1 VPLEETM
8 NYRMMGKF
16 ISRILMV
23 EAVFMLPALLIAV
36 YHRERNTVFGFLTGI
51 VITLAVSL
59 VLYLF
64 CRKARKG
71 FYAREGLV
79 CVGASWIMMS
89 LLGCLPFYFSGEIPR
104 FIDALFETVSGFTTT
119 GASVLPQV
127 ETLSMGNL
135 YWRSFTHWLGGMGV
149 LVFVLAIGRGRE
161 KNDGYTMHLLRAE
174 SPGPKVEKLVPK
186 MRDTTKILY
195 FIYFFLTVLNVI
207 FLLIGRMPLFDAVCT
222 AFGTAG
228 TGGFGVKNDSI
239 AGYSPYLQNV
249 CTVFMLLFG
258 VNFSCY
264 YMLAIR
270 QVKNVFKDEELR
282 FYLGLVAGSILLI
295 TWNVRGLYGTM
306 EEAVRHAAFQVSSI
320 VTTTGFATTD
330 FDLWPSFSRAIL
342 LGLMIVGA
350 CAGSTGGG
358 FKCGRALLLIK
369 SLRRNV
375 RQILHPR
382 KVQVVRVNGQ
392 MVAERVLDNTNAY
405 LAAYAF
411 IVVFSFIVISID
423 GFSPM
428 TNFSAVL
435 ACFNNIGP
443 GLESVG
449 PTCNF
454 GDYGLVSKALLIVD
468 MLAGRLEIFPILIL
482 FSRST
487 WSGR

>member
-1 VPLEETM
+1 M

-282 FYLGLVAGSILLI
+282 FYLGMVAGSILLI

-358 FKCGRALLLIK
+358 FKGGRALLLIK

-423 GFSPM
+423 GFSPI

>member
-1 VPLEETM
+1 M

-16 ISRILMV
+16 IGRILFV
-23 EAVFMLPALLIAV
+23 EVVFMLPALLISV
-36 YHRERNTVFGFLTGI
+36 YYGEKDTIFGFLTGM
-51 VITLAVSL
+51 VISL
-59 VLYLF
+59 LVALF
-64 CRKARKG
+64 LTILCRKARKG

-79 CVGASWIMMS
+79 CVGASWIVMS
-89 LLGCLPFYFSGEIPR
+89 LLGCLPFYFSGEIPH
-104 FIDALFETVSGFTTT
+104 FIDAVFETVSGFTTT
-119 GASVLPQV
+119 GASILPEV
-127 ETLSMGNL
+127 ETLSRGNL

-149 LVFVLAIGRGRE
+149 LVFVLAIGRGRD
-161 KNDGYTMHLLRAE
+161 KSDGYTMHLLRAE

-186 MRDTTKILY
+186 MRDSAKILY
-195 FIYFFLTVLNVI
+195 FIYVLLTILNVL

-222 AFGTAG
+222 ALGTAG
-228 TGGFGVKNDSI
+228 TGGFGIKNDSM

-264 YMLAIR
+264 FMLAIR
-270 QVKNVFKDEELR
+270 QVKNVFRDEELR
-282 FYLGLVAGSILLI
+282 FYIGTILGSILLI
-295 TWNVRGLYGTM
+295 AWNVRGFYQTLGETF
-306 EEAVRHAAFQVSSI
+306 RHAAFQVASI

-330 FDLWPSFSRAIL
+330 FDLWPSFSKAIL
-342 LGLMIVGA
+342 LSLMIVGA

-375 RQILHPR
+375 RQILHPQ

-392 MVAERVLDNTNAY
+392 MVTERVLDNTNAY
-405 LAAYAF
+405 LAAYVF
-411 IVVFSFIVISID
+411 IILFSFIVVSID

-435 ACFNNIGP
+435 SCFNNIGP

-454 GDYGLVSKALLIVD
+454 GDYSVLSKAMLIVD

-482 FSRST
+482 FSKST
-487 WSGR
+487 WIRR

>member
-1 VPLEETM
+1 MVKNM

-16 ISRILMV
+16 ISRILVV
-23 EAVFMLPALLIAV
+23 EVVFMLPALLISI
-36 YHRERNTVFGFLTGI
+36 YHQEKKTIFGFLTGM
-51 VITLAVSL
+51 VITLATAL
-59 VLYLF
+59 LLF
-64 CRKARKG
+64 LLCRKARKG

-79 CVGASWIMMS
+79 CVGASWIVMS
-89 LLGCLPFYFSGEIPR
+89 LLGCLPFYFSGEIPH
-104 FIDALFETVSGFTTT
+104 FVDALFETVSGFTTT
-119 GASVLPQV
+119 GASILPEV

-161 KNDGYTMHLLRAE
+161 KSDGYTMHLLRAE

-186 MRDTTKILY
+186 MKDTAKILY
-195 FIYFFLTVLNVI
+195 FIYVFLTIINVV
-207 FLLIGRMPLFDAVCT
+207 FLLIGKMPLFDAVCT

-228 TGGFGVKNDSI
+228 TGGFGIKNDSI

-249 CTVFMLLFG
+249 CTVFMMLFG

-264 YMLAIR
+264 YLLAIR

-282 FYLGLVAGSILLI
+282 FYLGTALASILLI
-295 TWNVRGLYGTM
+295 TWNVRGFYTTV
-306 EEAVRHAAFQVSSI
+306 EEAFRHAAFQVASI
-320 VTTTGFATTD
+320 MTTTGFATTD
-330 FDLWPSFSRAIL
+330 FDLWPSFSKAIL

-358 FKCGRALLLIK
+358 FKCGRTLLLIK

-392 MVAERVLDNTNAY
+392 MVTEKVLDNTNAY

-411 IVVFSFIVISID
+411 IIVFSFIVISID

-428 TNFSAVL
+428 TNFSAVM

-454 GDYGLVSKALLIVD
+454 GDYGLLSKSLLIVD

>member
-1 VPLEETM
+1 M

-23 EAVFMLPALLIAV
+23 EAVFMLPALMISV
-36 YHRERNTVFGFLTGI
+36 YRQEKETIFGFLTGI
-51 VITLAVSL
+51 VITLVTAL
-59 VLYLF
+59 FLYLL

-79 CVGASWIMMS
+79 CVGASWIVMS

-104 FIDALFETVSGFTTT
+104 FVDALFETVSGFTTT
-119 GASVLPQV
+119 GASILPEV

-149 LVFVLAIGRGRE
+149 LVFVLAIDRGRE
-161 KNDGYTMHLLRAE
+161 KSDGYTMHLLRAE

-186 MRDTTKILY
+186 MKDSAKNLY
-195 FIYFFLTVLNVI
+195 FIYVFLTILNVI
-207 FLLIGRMPLFDAVCT
+207 FLLVGKMPLFDAVCT

-270 QVKNVFKDEELR
+270 QVKNVFQDEELR
-282 FYLGLVAGSILLI
+282 FYLGTVLASILLI
-295 TWNVRGLYGTM
+295 AWNVRGLYGTL
-306 EEAVRHAAFQVSSI
+306 EETIRHVAFQVSSI
-320 VTTTGFATTD
+320 ITTTGFATTD
-330 FDLWPSFSRAIL
+330 FDLWPSFSKAIL
-342 LGLMIVGA
+342 LGLMMIGA

-392 MVAERVLDNTNAY
+392 MVTERVLDNTNAY

-411 IVVFSFIVISID
+411 IIVFSFIVISID
-423 GFSPM
+423 GFSLM

-443 GLESVG
+443 GIESVG

-454 GDYGLVSKALLIVD
+454 GDYSLLSKSLLIVD

-487 WSGR
+487 WIGR

>member
-1 VPLEETM
+1 MEV
-8 NYRMMGKF
+8 
-16 ISRILMV
+16 
-23 EAVFMLPALLIAV
+23 VFMLPALLISI
-36 YHRERNTVFGFLTGI
+36 YHQEQKTIFGFLTGM
-51 VITLAVSL
+51 VITLATAL
-59 VLYLF
+59 LLF
-64 CRKARKG
+64 LLCRKARKG

-79 CVGASWIMMS
+79 CVGASWIVMS
-89 LLGCLPFYFSGEIPR
+89 LLGCLPFYFSGEIPH
-104 FIDALFETVSGFTTT
+104 FVDALFETVSGFTTT
-119 GASVLPQV
+119 GASILPEV

-161 KNDGYTMHLLRAE
+161 KSDGYTMHLLRAE

-186 MRDTTKILY
+186 MKDTAKILY
-195 FIYFFLTVLNVI
+195 FIYVFLTIINVV
-207 FLLIGRMPLFDAVCT
+207 FLLIGKMPLFDAVCT

-228 TGGFGVKNDSI
+228 TGGFGIKNDSI

-249 CTVFMLLFG
+249 CTVFMMLFG

-264 YMLAIR
+264 YLLAIR

-282 FYLGLVAGSILLI
+282 FYLGTALASILLI
-295 TWNVRGLYGTM
+295 TWNVRGFYTTV
-306 EEAVRHAAFQVSSI
+306 EEAFRHAAFQVASI
-320 VTTTGFATTD
+320 MTTTGFATTD
-330 FDLWPSFSRAIL
+330 FDLWPSFSKAIL

-358 FKCGRALLLIK
+358 FKCGRTLLLIK

-392 MVAERVLDNTNAY
+392 MVTEKVLDNTNAY

-411 IVVFSFIVISID
+411 IIVFSFIVISID

-428 TNFSAVL
+428 TNFSAVM

-454 GDYGLVSKALLIVD
+454 GDYGLLSKSLLIVD